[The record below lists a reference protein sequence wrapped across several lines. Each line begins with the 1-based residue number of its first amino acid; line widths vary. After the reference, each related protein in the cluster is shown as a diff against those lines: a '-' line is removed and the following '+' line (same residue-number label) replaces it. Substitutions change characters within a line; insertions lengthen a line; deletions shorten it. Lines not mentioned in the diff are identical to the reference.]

1 MAFSRDINNMYTE
14 APLLVL
20 DSKTEQGLPARF
32 RIIPNY
38 HGIAGIVGSAQF
50 NQVGLEAI
58 IKKIT
63 TSHQKHPKKIWLV
76 DLRQETHFFADGQ
89 PLSLYGKH
97 NHTNIN
103 KSPEQIFK
111 LEAELISSFKQKK
124 ESTVVHLI
132 LNKTEGIIT
141 NTQPIVMHLQKSQ
154 SEAALAKKYGLTYK
168 RFYIPDHQK
177 PPQKELIN
185 LVDFINKL
193 NKEDWVIVHCRGG
206 KGRTT
211 TFMLLTALIQDKKN
225 HPNAQLNS
233 IESYIAEQI
242 SLSGKNLFDLDIEA
256 KTLWKLE
263 DKKSRANF
271 IRQFYQDLL

>member
-1 MAFSRDINNMYTE
+1 MNTE

-32 RIIPNY
+32 RMIPNY
-38 HGIAGIVGSAQF
+38 HGLAGIAASAQF
-50 NQVGLEAI
+50 NQAGLEAI
-58 IKKIT
+58 IAKIATVQKKT
-63 TSHQKHPKKIWLV
+63 PKKIWLV

-89 PLSLYGKH
+89 PLSLYGKQ

-103 KSPEQIFK
+103 KSAEQISK
-111 LEAELISSFKQKK
+111 QESELISSFKHKK
-124 ESTVVHLI
+124 ESTVAHLI

-141 NTQPIVMHLQKSQ
+141 NTQPISMDLQKSQ
-154 SEAALAKKYGLTYK
+154 SEKALAKKYGLTYK
-168 RFYIPDHQK
+168 RFYLSDHQK
-177 PPQKELIN
+177 PPQKELTN
-185 LVDFINKL
+185 LVHFINKL

-211 TFMLLTALIQDKKN
+211 TFMLLTALILDKKN

-233 IESYIAEQI
+233 IDSYIAEQI
-242 SLSGKNLFDLDIEA
+242 SLGGTNLFDIDVDA

-263 DKKSRANF
+263 DKKNRANF